1 MSDFRFYSYRLQRK
15 LRRLAKFIVPLA
27 IVFILVVPALLRGLG
42 CKRETG
48 VPGHESYVV
57 RRPWGG
63 KTTFVQT
70 LRGVESTP
78 LNLFYD
84 VAETLDMRPQRY
96 IEEFNVT
103 VKGDVNIKFRAH
115 ILIVLKPGG
124 SRQVIEKYGAQFYQT
139 RVKEPF
145 RQRVRAEVTK
155 HGVFEVKD
163 QRQQIAANVLTQ
175 MREEFADEPFDILD
189 VLAGNIDYDPKVKL
203 SAVRAIVKKEESNQR
218 DILLKIQQQDNQI
231 EETEAEGIRQSQD
244 IIRGSLTRRYNTWN
258 GLKAIEELAGAGE
271 EAVGEARPAPNTTF
285 IFAPFAGGSQVS
297 FILPESILQRV
308 PRPRA
313 DSPRRAPR

>member
-1 MSDFRFYSYRLQRK
+1 MND
-15 LRRLAKFIVPLA
+15 LRWNPYTARRIARRVMKFAVPLA
-27 IVFILVVPALLRGLG
+27 IVFLLLIPVLLTGIG

-48 VPGHESYVV
+48 VPGYESYVI

-84 VAETLDMRPQRY
+84 VAETLDMRPKRY

-103 VKGDVNIKFRAH
+103 VKGDVNIKFHAH
-115 ILIVLKPGG
+115 IILALKPGG
-124 SRQVIEKYGAQFYQT
+124 SKGLIEKYGAQFYQT
-139 RVKEPF
+139 RVQEPF
-145 RQRVRAEVTK
+145 RQSVRVEVTK

-163 QRQQIAANVLTQ
+163 QRQQIAANILAG
-175 MREEFADEPFDILD
+175 MREEFAEESFDILD

-218 DILLKIQQQDNQI
+218 DILLKIQARDNQI
-231 EETEAEGIRQSQD
+231 EETEAEGIRKSQD
-244 IIRGSLTRRYNTWN
+244 VIRGSLTHRYNTWN

-271 EAVGEARPAPNTTF
+271 ETAGEPRPAPNTTF
-285 IFAPFAGGSQVS
+285 IFAPFGGGSQVS
-297 FILPESILQRV
+297 FILPDSILKRV
-308 PRPRA
+308 PRPKSR
-313 DSPRRAPR
+313 